1 VSATLRGA
9 TRAAALFVLAAA
21 TGCGGGGPDAPEVH
35 RTYDAEL
42 EAASESRVEFGRI
55 ADLDVDSRGRIYVA
69 DAFGHVVVLDAAGRL
84 LRRIGGEGDGP
95 GEFRGLSDLRVVD
108 GDSLLVF
115 DFAHS
120 RITVYAPDADRPAYT
135 TSLIS
140 AGMFPY
146 SVDRIGRDRRLV
158 GFYRATFMLGDGRRE
173 SHANL
178 EVVRLLNP
186 DGSLHRDSVLAVPER
201 ESLLLFSDGELTGVF
216 ADPFAR
222 ETLIRVGSDGS
233 LHHVWTDSTAVHVT
247 RAGGGGRTVIRP
259 DVRRTPRTIR
269 PDEVEGHVQRLARS
283 STTEAQA
290 RQMLGRKQITTW
302 PLLKDFRLD
311 DRDRIWLAFTPAT
324 DSAEVEWEGFDRRG
338 RPVGSFRLPPSATL
352 HRIARERLYT
362 VVTGDLDVPT
372 VAVFRLTPRAE
383 EADA

>member
-1 VSATLRGA
+1 MGGWRRVAVG
-9 TRAAALFVLAAA
+9 AALCGMAGAA
-21 TGCGGGGPDAPEVH
+21 GCGGGDAPESEVFRH
-35 RTYDAEL
+35 Y
-42 EAASESRVEFGRI
+42 EAALETTSEARVEFGRI
-55 ADLDVDSRGRIYVA
+55 ADVDVDSRGRIYVA
-69 DAFGHVVVLDAAGRL
+69 DGFGQVVVLDAGGAL
-84 LRRIGGEGDGP
+84 VRRIGGPGDGP
-95 GEFRGLSDLRVVD
+95 GEFRGLSDLRVVE
-108 GDSLLVF
+108 GDTLLVF

-120 RITVYAPDADRPAYT
+120 RITVYAPDVDRPAYT
-135 TSLIS
+135 TSLVS

-158 GFYRATFMLGDGRRE
+158 GFYRGTFMPGDERDE
-173 SHANL
+173 NHARL

-201 ESLLLFSDGELTGVF
+201 ENLLLFTEGEFTGVF

-233 LHHVWTDSTAVHVT
+233 IHHVWTDSTVVHVT
-247 RAGGGGRTVIRP
+247 RAGGGSTVIRP
-259 DVRRTPRTIR
+259 EVRRTPRAIR
-269 PDEVEGHVQRLARS
+269 RDEVEGHVQRLARS

-290 RQMLGRKQITTW
+290 RQMLASKQVSTW

-311 DRDRIWLAFTPAT
+311 ERDRIWLAFTPAT

-338 RPVGSFRLPPSATL
+338 RPVGGFRLPASVTV
-352 HRIARERLYT
+352 HRIVGDRLYAVLT
-362 VVTGDLDVPT
+362 DDLDVPS
-372 VAVFRLTPRAE
+372 VAVFRLIPREE